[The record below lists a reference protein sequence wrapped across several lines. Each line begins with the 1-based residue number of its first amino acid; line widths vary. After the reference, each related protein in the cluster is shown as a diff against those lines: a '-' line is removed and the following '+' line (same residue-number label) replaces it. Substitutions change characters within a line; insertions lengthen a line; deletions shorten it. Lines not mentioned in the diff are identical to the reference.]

1 MSAPEYLAA
10 RARDRDFSSSAI
22 SNRIKHTPPVMDNIY
37 FSELSMEKK
46 GEKSNEKRDCKC
58 HDGSLPV
65 RISCNGMRHGK

>member
-1 MSAPEYLAA
+1 MAA

-46 GEKSNEKRDCKC
+46 GEKSNENTVCR
-58 HDGSLPV
+58 V
-65 RISCNGMRHGK
+65 REIL

>member
-46 GEKSNEKRDCKC
+46 REKSNENTVCR
-58 HDGSLPV
+58 V
-65 RISCNGMRHGK
+65 REIL